1 MTKWTEKDRQQFS
14 KFINEVLYEKL
25 TIQDYYNILRKLGAD
40 NRGDRF
46 RTICHNVDG
55 GGFNLAFNEEDRYFT
70 CFSECGCSYSL
81 LSLVKKRRELL
92 GEPCTTYRSMK
103 WICEQVG
110 IDFNF
115 KEEIKEVKNNIYNW
129 QGILKY
135 STKNKTVENN
145 KRIYDD
151 SILNYLDNYYHIS
164 WLEYGITEKTL
175 DKYEIKWYNNKNQIV
190 IPCRDEYSNLVGIR
204 IRNID
209 PLEEVK
215 YKPLELLDGNIY
227 KFPTNK
233 FFYGENFN
241 KQNIIRTKSVILV
254 ESEKTV
260 MKFDDWYGENNNICL
275 GLYGSNLSD
284 EKIKKLLKW
293 GCETYY
299 IALDSD
305 FYKKEYSKDKN
316 ILTPYE
322 VFEKKVMKIFQKLKP
337 YAKNIY
343 VVYNNLD
350 FKNCYKFSITDYTK
364 EQFEE
369 LWENKELIINE

>member
-1 MTKWTEKDRQQFS
+1 MAKWTEQEREQFT

-25 TIQDYYNILRKLGAD
+25 TTQDYYNIMRKLGAE

-46 RTICHNVDG
+46 RTICHNIDG
-55 GGFNLAFNEEDRYFT
+55 GKFNLAFNEDDKYFT

-92 GEPCTTYRSMK
+92 GQPCSTYQSMK

-115 KEEIKEVKNNIYNW
+115 KEEVKQVKNNVYHW
-129 QGILKY
+129 QGLLKY
-135 STKNKTVENN
+135 STKNKNIIELKEYN
-145 KRIYDD
+145 DD
-151 SILNYLDNYYHIS
+151 ILNRLDNFYYLDWI
-164 WLEYGITEKTL
+164 EYGISSKTL
-175 DKYEIKWYNNKNQIV
+175 DKFEIKWYNYKQQIV
-190 IPCRDEYSNLVGIR
+190 IPCRDEYNKLIGIR
-204 IRNID
+204 IRNTN
-209 PLEEVK
+209 PEEEIK
-215 YKPLELLDGNIY
+215 YKPLELLNGMTY
-227 KFPTNK
+227 KFPTNL

-241 KQNIIRTKSVILV
+241 KKNIIRTKSVMLV
-254 ESEKTV
+254 EAEKTV
-260 MKFDDWYGENNNICL
+260 MKFDEWYGENNNICL
-275 GLYGSNLSD
+275 GLYGSTLSD
-284 EKIKKLLKW
+284 EKIKKLLEW
-293 GCETYY
+293 GCENFY

-322 VFEKKVMKIFQKLKP
+322 VFEKKVMKISQKLKP

-350 FKNCYKFSITDYTK
+350 FENCYKFSITDYTK
-364 EQFEE
+364 EQFEK